1 MSDQPPYP
9 PAPDPDDDDDDEEV
23 TGHEDDGESYTDENA

>member
-9 PAPDPDDDDDDEEV
+9 PAPDPDEEDEEEV
-23 TGHEDDGESYTDENA
+23 TSHEDDGESYTDDDA